1 MFEVS
6 LQGKQFIV
14 EKEGDKLLLNG
25 ESLSHDTIRLDEHRM
40 HLLINGKGYKVEL
53 LRSEGKEMVL
63 QVNGARFEVQLRSEL
78 DLMLSKM
85 GINITT
91 EQKINELKA
100 PMPGLVLR
108 VMVQPGQEVQ
118 KGEPLLVLESMKMEN
133 VLKSPGQGVVDKIL
147 ATVGKTVEK
156 GAVLLHFG

>member
-6 LQGKQFIV
+6 LQGKTYNV
-14 EKEGDKLLLNG
+14 EKAGDTLLLNG
-25 ESLSHDTIRLDEHRM
+25 QSIEHDTIWLDKHRM

-53 LRSEGKEMVL
+53 LRSEGNGMII
-63 QVNGARFEVQLRSEL
+63 QVNGARFELQLRSEL
-78 DLMLSKM
+78 DLMLGKM
-85 GINITT
+85 GINISAA
-91 EQKINELKA
+91 EKINELKA

-108 VMVQPGQEVQ
+108 IMVEAGQEVQ
-118 KGEPLLVLESMKMEN
+118 KGDPLLVLESMKMEN
-133 VLKSPGQGVVDKIL
+133 VLKSPGPGIVDKIH

>member
-6 LQGKQFIV
+6 LQGKTFNV
-14 EKEGDKLLLNG
+14 EKEGEKLLLNG
-25 ESLSHDTIRLDEHRM
+25 KSLEHDTIWLDKHRM

-63 QVNGARFEVQLRSEL
+63 QVNGARFELQLRNEL
-78 DLMLSKM
+78 DLMLGKM
-85 GINITT
+85 GINIAA

-108 VMVQPGQEVQ
+108 VMVEAGQEVQ
-118 KGEPLLVLESMKMEN
+118 KGDPLLVLESMKMEN

-147 ATVGKTVEK
+147 ATVGATVEK